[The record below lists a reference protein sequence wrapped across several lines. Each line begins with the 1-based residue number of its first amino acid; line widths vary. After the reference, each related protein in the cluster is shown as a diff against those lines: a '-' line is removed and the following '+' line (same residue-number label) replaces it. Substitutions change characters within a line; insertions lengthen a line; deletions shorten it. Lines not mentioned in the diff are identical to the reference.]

1 MNVRKIKSGPKKQSG
16 LTLLETIVAILV
28 LGFAMAGLAA
38 VVPLF
43 QSLDDVDDID
53 RFARKA
59 QGCAEVILACHRAV
73 GEDAFDGSNVEGL
86 DECGGLDDDDEDI
99 TVDDLLDTGTG
110 NDCDIDVDLD
120 AYCGNNDLG
129 IEVYCN
135 VVGDD
140 YTEFMITSDVDGASP
155 VYFGLP
161 VTD

>member
-59 QGCAEVILACHRAV
+59 QGCAEIVLGCHRAT
-73 GEDAFDGSNVEGL
+73 GGAAINSS
-86 DECGGLDDDDEDI
+86 ECNDLSGGPVDPGDFVDKSSCDI
-99 TVDDLLDTGTG
+99 ESEIDLDTY
-110 NDCDIDVDLD
+110 CVD
-120 AYCGNNDLG
+120 GGNDLG
-129 IEVYCN
+129 IDVYCN
-135 VVGDD
+135 VVGGN
-140 YTEFMITSDVDGASP
+140 YAEVKISSEEVDGASP
-155 VYFGLP
+155 IYFGVP
-161 VTD
+161 VAP